1 MNEELISVAR
11 IVRPH
16 GRHGEVVADLLTD
29 FPERFEQLDATLIR
43 RPDGNLITLEIERSR
58 LNAGR
63 IVLKFS
69 GVDSID
75 DAEQLRHALL
85 QVTRE
90 QLVPLP
96 EDSYYDFELIGCQ
109 VTTCDGKQLGSVSG
123 IQRYGAAPLLV
134 VVDEEKGE
142 RLIPLTHSICLEI
155 DIAGKRILVE
165 PPEGLLDL

>member
-1 MNEELISVAR
+1 MSGELISVAR

-29 FPERFEQLDATLIR
+29 FPERFAQLDATLIK
-43 RPDGNLITLEIERSR
+43 RPDGNLLTLKIERSR
-58 LNAGR
+58 LTAGR

-69 GVDSID
+69 GVESID

-85 QVTRE
+85 QITRE
-90 QLVPLP
+90 QLLPLP

-109 VTTCDGKQLGSVSG
+109 VTTGDGQCLGSVSD
-123 IQRYGAAPLLV
+123 IRRYGAAPLLV
-134 VVDEEKGE
+134 VVDETEVE
-142 RLIPLTHSICLEI
+142 RLIPLARSICLEI

-165 PPEGLLDL
+165 PPEGLLEL